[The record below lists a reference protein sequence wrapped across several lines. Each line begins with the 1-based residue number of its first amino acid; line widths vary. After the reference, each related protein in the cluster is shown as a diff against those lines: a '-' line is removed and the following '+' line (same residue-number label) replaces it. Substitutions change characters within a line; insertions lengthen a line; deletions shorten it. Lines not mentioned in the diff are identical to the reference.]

1 MWKGKLLIEWKSIFS
16 TIVVFVLV
24 LMCSVVVLQGTGVLE
39 AGNLTHSGSENNWL
53 RILPLSLLIGYSL
66 KYKNF
71 YRFCVFPIVVLL
83 AVYFPIGFNFGLPN
97 AGQIVSALNTDI
109 LEVQEFF
116 SLIPIWQFVVPL
128 LVGVALGVSHW
139 LVLNF
144 KIKFFTAPFYILI
157 MLAAI
162 VYFAGDMRFF
172 TQGARYAKEVI
183 VGLVQMRE
191 MKNVESAW
199 KVTSVNPKYK
209 NYVLV
214 IGESN
219 RRDYMHAY
227 GYSVDNTPFM
237 ESKGWLL
244 DGFTAVADYTIPS
257 LQKDLTLTKKEEA
270 VNYSTNVIDLAN
282 LSGFETYWFSNQG
295 HIDKKNTPITMLAD
309 RALHKT
315 WIKSGNRSVENT
327 SDLELLPLM
336 INVLSKKVQ
345 KNRFFVLHLMGSHSS
360 VCERIH
366 APFSVPIPNRLELQD
381 AYCYEVSMR
390 QTDNFLEKLDE
401 ILKETGET
409 YSMIYFSDHGVSHNT
424 VQGKFVMNHAY
435 PANHHRDIPLYRVS
449 SDDVQLNR
457 ITARRFANNLTEG
470 VSAWLGVTTEQLPKP
485 RDLFRTESDPDDY
498 GILPMLAKRRNDP
511 PIDVR

>member
-1 MWKGKLLIEWKSIFS
+1 MLI
-16 TIVVFVLV
+16 
-24 LMCSVVVLQGTGVLE
+24 CSAAILQGTGVLGE
-39 AGNLTHSGSENNWL
+39 GNLTHSGSENNWL
-53 RILPLSLLIGYSL
+53 RIFPLALLISYSL
-66 KYKNF
+66 IYKRF

-83 AVYFPIGFNFGLPN
+83 AVYFPIGCNFGLPN

-109 LEVQEFF
+109 LEAREFF
-116 SLIPIWQFVVPL
+116 SLIPTWQFVVPWL
-128 LVGVALGVSHW
+128 ICGALVLSHW
-139 LVLNF
+139 VVLKL
-144 KIKFFTAPFYILI
+144 KIKFFTDPVYVLI
-157 MLAAI
+157 VLVAI
-162 VYFAGDMRFF
+162 VYFAGDLRFF
-172 TQGARYAKEVI
+172 TQGTRYTKEVI
-183 VGLVQMRE
+183 VGLKQMRE
-191 MKNVESAW
+191 VKSVESVW

-214 IGESN
+214 VGESN

-227 GYSVDNTPFM
+227 GYPVDNTPFM

-257 LQKDLTLTKKEEA
+257 LQKDLTLTKKEEE
-270 VNYSTNVIDLAN
+270 VNYSTNVVDLAN

-295 HIDKKNTPITMLAD
+295 HIDNKNTPITMLAD

-336 INVLSKKVQ
+336 REALSKKVQ

-366 APFSVPIPNRLELQD
+366 SPFSVPIPKKLGVQD

-390 QTDNFLEKLDE
+390 QTDNFLEELDK
-401 ILKETGET
+401 ILKENGET
-409 YSMIYFSDHGVSHNT
+409 YSLIYFADHGVSHNT
-424 VQGKFVMNHAY
+424 IRGKFVMNHAY

-457 ITARRFANNLTEG
+457 VTARRFANNLTEG
-470 VSAWLGVTTEQLPKP
+470 VSAWLGVTTEQLPTP
-485 RDLFRTESDPDDY
+485 RDLFRTESDPDEY